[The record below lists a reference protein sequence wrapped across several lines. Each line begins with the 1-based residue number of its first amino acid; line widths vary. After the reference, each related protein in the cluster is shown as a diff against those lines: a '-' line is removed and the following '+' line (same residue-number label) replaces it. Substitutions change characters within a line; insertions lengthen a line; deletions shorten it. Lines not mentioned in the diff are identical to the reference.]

1 MFSSL
6 SFKVLRIVGKNSF
19 PHIQGSNILITLGH
33 FRTCF
38 SKNFSSSSPVCVR
51 TLRYLGQPT
60 SQTHPHLMQPGEVT
74 TGIQREEFRQRRGQ
88 LMSAIKEH
96 HGKQSRHVV
105 IVVSSPVKYMA
116 VDVPYPFRQDPNFL
130 YLSGF
135 KEPNSVL
142 VLESCP
148 ETSLS
153 NHKATLLVPE
163 RNPDRELWDGPRS
176 GTDGALQLTG
186 VDQTLKIDDLGK
198 FLVQFRTADWT
209 VWFDHFKPVHRHL
222 CEQIK
227 TSLLQPRTL
236 QSKATTQPIS
246 RFVQQLRLVKSYSE
260 IALMQKAADI
270 TAQAFADAMRFS
282 FPGVSEAQLQ
292 GKLDYECRMD
302 GADMLAYPPVVAGGN
317 RANTLHYISNN
328 QVINSGELVLVD
340 AGCEY
345 HGYVCDITRT
355 WPISGKFTEPQRQL
369 YEAVLSIQKTCLNLC
384 RPEIS
389 LDHIYTVMLN
399 LIGLKLKDLG
409 IVRDKEGYEL
419 TQTARRY
426 CPHHIS
432 HYLGMDVHDTP
443 DMSRSSQLQPGMV
456 VTVEPGIYIKEDDQ
470 SAPPEFR
477 GIGIR
482 IEDDVLITEGD
493 PQILTRICPR
503 EVHEIEQLMV

>member
-6 SFKVLRIVGKNSF
+6 SSKVLKNLCNYKNVF
-19 PHIQGSNILITLGH
+19 PDVRGSGILITLGH
-33 FRTCF
+33 INTRF
-38 SKNFSSSSPVCVR
+38 SRKLSLSSPVLVR

-60 SQTHPHLMQPGEVT
+60 SQTHPHLVRPGEVT
-74 TGIQREEFRQRRGQ
+74 AGIQQEEFRRRRGQ
-88 LMSAIKEH
+88 LMSAVKEH

-105 IVVSSPVKYMA
+105 IIVSSPVKYMA

-148 ETSLS
+148 GDSPT
-153 NHKATLLVPE
+153 NHRATLLVPE
-163 RNPDRELWDGPRS
+163 RNPERELWDGPRS

-186 VDQTLKIDDLGK
+186 VDQTLKIDDLGR
-198 FLVQFRTADWT
+198 FLVQFRTQDWT
-209 VWFDHFKPVHRHL
+209 VWFDHLKPVHRQL

-236 QSKATTQPIS
+236 ESKAPTQQVS

-260 IALMQKAADI
+260 VALMKKASDI
-270 TAQAFADAMRFS
+270 TAQAFTEAMRFS

-328 QVINSGELVLVD
+328 QVINDGELVLVD

-399 LIGLKLKDLG
+399 LIGMKLKDLG
-409 IVRDKEGYEL
+409 IVRDKEGHEL
-419 TQTARRY
+419 TQPGRY

-443 DMSRSSQLQPGMV
+443 DMSRSSKLA
-456 VTVEPGIYIKEDDQ
+456 GIYVKEDDQ

-482 IEDDVLITEGD
+482 IEDDVLITDGD
-493 PQILTRICPR
+493 PQILTRNCPK
-503 EVHEIEQLMV
+503 EVHEIEQLMA